1 MDHHHNEN
9 ASGSAEKK
17 VNYRFLL
24 RLGFFSIVIIPPAVF
39 LNFLLEKGDVLVA
52 GRDDI
57 AADYPDGARA
67 PALAGYSHAR
77 SAREYAKSSVLP
89 PAATAT
95 LTHQIQIRTG
105 SVSSG
110 CAARSIASDTAECN

>member
-67 PALAGYSHAR
+67 PALAGHDAR

-105 SVSSG
+105 SVSSE